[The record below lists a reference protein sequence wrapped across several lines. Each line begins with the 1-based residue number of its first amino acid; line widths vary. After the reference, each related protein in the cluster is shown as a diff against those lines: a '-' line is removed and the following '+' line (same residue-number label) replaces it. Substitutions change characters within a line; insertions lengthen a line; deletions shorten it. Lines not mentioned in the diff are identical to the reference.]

1 MLVDI
6 VEGGSVRENVIATQG
21 SGKDFVLWVTG
32 HMDTIQPKD
41 DWPEN
46 ARATARTLMQK
57 GDKLSGLGVFDM
69 KAGLWQM
76 LELARTCNVPQGMT
90 VVYLFLVDEE
100 RDSKGMLAAL
110 RAVGGGTIPM
120 PHFVISPEIS
130 VRASTSRGKRFTN
143 SRSVPVVTGR
153 RGNITLNVQVTTP
166 SGHGGRKKISTNALD
181 ALMEHRSLMSD
192 DFKGNKDVLLGRE
205 ELVERGVHSSGFG
218 ELSTLSVIDYQYSV
232 MTVSPADVQ
241 TVVDR
246 EIARHES
253 IANAQKYARQGI
265 TVAISEF
272 RRPTHY
278 QPYVMRGIDP
288 QLRSV
293 EKAIKDVGVR
303 YNTRLRMV
311 THGDGSTS
319 DMNLVASRG
328 YHGLE
333 ISPRGG
339 LAHNP
344 GEFVL
349 SSSVVRNLEIFRHL
363 IENGLLQG
371 KKR

>member
-1 MLVDI
+1 MAYKSVNGGMNVEQIHSLADMVALPSWFDPTRGIDERCMSQYIVEQLQDSNCDVTTMLVDI

-153 RGNITLNVQVTTP
+153 RGNI
-166 SGHGGRKKISTNALD
+166 
-181 ALMEHRSLMSD
+181 
-192 DFKGNKDVLLGRE
+192 LLK
-205 ELVERGVHSSGFG
+205 VF
-218 ELSTLSVIDYQYSV
+218 
-232 MTVSPADVQ
+232 
-241 TVVDR
+241 
-246 EIARHES
+246 
-253 IANAQKYARQGI
+253 RQETI
-265 TVAISEF
+265 QE
-272 RRPTHY
+272 P
-278 QPYVMRGIDP
+278 
-288 QLRSV
+288 
-293 EKAIKDVGVR
+293 IK
-303 YNTRLRMV
+303 
-311 THGDGSTS
+311 
-319 DMNLVASRG
+319 
-328 YHGLE
+328 
-333 ISPRGG
+333 
-339 LAHNP
+339 
-344 GEFVL
+344 
-349 SSSVVRNLEIFRHL
+349 
-363 IENGLLQG
+363 
-371 KKR
+371 